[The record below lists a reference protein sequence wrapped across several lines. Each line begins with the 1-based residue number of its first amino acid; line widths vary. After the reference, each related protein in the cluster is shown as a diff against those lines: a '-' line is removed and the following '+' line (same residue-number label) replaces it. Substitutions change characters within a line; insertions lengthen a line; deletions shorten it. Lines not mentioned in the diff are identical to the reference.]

1 MSTIDSDNKYVKRCF
16 FCISLHLKVNDNLSR
31 IILMS
36 NEDNLSLEGVQQA
49 RQYLDVSDILR
60 LMTASVSVEQLTKAI

>member
-1 MSTIDSDNKYVKRCF
+1 
-16 FCISLHLKVNDNLSR
+16 
-31 IILMS
+31 MS